1 MRIKKNLIQLVESN
15 YTHFKQIKK
24 GFFAEALGQWRQLL
38 IRLTSMQTLS
48 RIQRVKM
55 VNTQTLSV
63 QLHARW
69 LIIVRQQVRHRRPH
83 PHQVLQWSV
92 LFSVS

>member
-48 RIQRVKM
+48 RIQREKWWIPKPWVYNYM
-55 VNTQTLSV
+55 
-63 QLHARW
+63 HGD
-69 LIIVRQQVRHRRPH
+69 
-83 PHQVLQWSV
+83 
-92 LFSVS
+92 